1 MNLTDRNVYIYM
13 IIDILNCQNVICVDY
28 GYRIEDEPDKAKHL
42 CADGDS
48 PGSLVSKNVGDNL
61 HSPLTVK

>member
-1 MNLTDRNVYIYM
+1 MNLTDRNVYIYIYT

-28 GYRIEDEPDKAKHL
+28 GYRIEDEPDK
-42 CADGDS
+42 DGDS
-48 PGSLVSKNVGDNL
+48 PLPLVSKNVGDNL

>member
-1 MNLTDRNVYIYM
+1 M
-13 IIDILNCQNVICVDY
+13 IIDILNCQNLICADY

-48 PGSLVSKNVGDNL
+48 PGPLVSKNVGDNL